1 MRWENIY
8 HYCKFYR
15 SEIGY
20 LLWESFRSIIN
31 FWIILQLGLFSQ
43 LQAMSSLLLP
53 VSSDELSSIVPQIM
67 GHSNVPRRCLYFIH
81 DVYVYMRCCPI
92 LITNKAKSR
101 RCELLKN
108 ICPGIPSAMSAN
120 TSWRD
125 SLCRCYYFKK
135 TDTDKSYP
143 GGWCEDLKKKRIWWH
158 LLLNDDPCKTQS
170 HHDKGE
176 SIIKTWGTLSIHSVL
191 KRQTCTYF

>member
-1 MRWENIY
+1 M
-8 HYCKFYR
+8 
-15 SEIGY
+15 
-20 LLWESFRSIIN
+20 WESFRSIIN

-125 SLCRCYYFKK
+125 SLCRCYYFKHRK
-135 TDTDKSYP
+135 N
-143 GGWCEDLKKKRIWWH
+143 CECCPVSLFIARKQRLSWIQVLNFQNCNQCLKCHK
-158 LLLNDDPCKTQS
+158 LL
-170 HHDKGE
+170 G
-176 SIIKTWGTLSIHSVL
+176 LSLSLSLSLSFCWSGHVL
-191 KRQTCTYF
+191 SSL